1 MAAYSSQPLSL
12 SPWPLQVQTP
22 LYTTPTRSAESG
34 RRETLDSES
43 NLNLILA
50 SGSVYHREDEC
61 GGGWP
66 WPAATPGMATAA
78 AAADR
83 SSAPGARGNPRTQPS
98 GAPAA
103 GRRDETEQVLVAAAA
118 RRGARRT
125 AAARSVGV
133 RVGKGRKMEEN
144 VRFACGRG

>member
-66 WPAATPGMATAA
+66 WPAATPGWPRRRRRRI
-78 AAADR
+78 DHR
-83 SSAPGARGNPRTQPS
+83 LPAPGNPAPSPQARG
-98 GAPAA
+98 
-103 GRRDETEQVLVAAAA
+103 RRPPDETEQVLVAARAA
-118 RRGARRT
+118 GARRT

>member
-1 MAAYSSQPLSL
+1 M
-12 SPWPLQVQTP
+12 
-22 LYTTPTRSAESG
+22 
-34 RRETLDSES
+34 
-43 NLNLILA
+43 NLILA